1 MKDKEG
7 LIIDRLFDSVKNLEV
22 IGKIERFK
30 NQGER
35 GVVSANTRDGRFER
49 EEAAFLNGGRDFG
62 SKTGGAGSFVRDE
75 ESTGSRDRISDSVNV
90 PRKQRAQID
99 QFARDAEFSLG
110 HIDSLAENV
119 HLSTP
124 SNDSQITALAPH
136 FGDTELLLEIAQ
148 GDGLGNVRRTIEP
161 LGLEEDD
168 GIVASGS
175 SDEQTLGIARSAGH
189 DHNEPR
195 GVAKVGLRGL
205 AVIHSAVPHSSTGR
219 ADDELA
225 CVEDA
230 SAAVP
235 VLGDFVDDLVE
246 GREDVVRKLDLR

>member
-136 FGDTELLLEIAQ
+136 F
-148 GDGLGNVRRTIEP
+148 V
-161 LGLEEDD
+161 
-168 GIVASGS
+168 
-175 SDEQTLGIARSAGH
+175 
-189 DHNEPR
+189 
-195 GVAKVGLRGL
+195 
-205 AVIHSAVPHSSTGR
+205 
-219 ADDELA
+219 
-225 CVEDA
+225 
-230 SAAVP
+230 
-235 VLGDFVDDLVE
+235 
-246 GREDVVRKLDLR
+246 